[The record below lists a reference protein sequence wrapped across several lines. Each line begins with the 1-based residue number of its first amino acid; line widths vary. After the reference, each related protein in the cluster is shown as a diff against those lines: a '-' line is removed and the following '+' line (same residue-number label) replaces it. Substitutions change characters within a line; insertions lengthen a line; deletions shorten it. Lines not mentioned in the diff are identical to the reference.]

1 MLLLLIFRCLEKAA
15 IIKPSTTLPQDVK
28 NSWRLCSVSEVEDT
42 KIIVRMVPMWT
53 TFIVCGIVSSFGNT
67 YFIEQASHMNRKVG
81 KWKVP
86 LQVLL
91 LLSLWSK
98 CSIFGSRAKCLL
110 QKYGK
115 HGPSVGIAV
124 AMIFSVLCCTTA
136 AIVELRRLK
145 VIEKH
150 GLLDKPE
157 SNIPMSVFVLL
168 PQFVLLAGLDTFFEM
183 SVDKF
188 YKDQSPK
195 CMSNYL
201 TCFAKGVSGLGFMC
215 NVLLVYVVGEI
226 SENGGKN
233 WFQSTLNRSRLYRYY
248 WVLVVLSSM
257 SLVVFVLVACC
268 YRYKEP
274 NEPNEE
280 VARPGRGVAA
290 LPPDENGSNQFCNCF
305 G

>member
-1 MLLLLIFRCLEKAA
+1 
-15 IIKPSTTLPQDVK
+15 
-28 NSWRLCSVSEVEDT
+28 
-42 KIIVRMVPMWT
+42 MVPMWT
-53 TFIVCGIVSSFGNT
+53 TFIVCGVVSSFGNT
-67 YFIEQASHMNRKVG
+67 YFIEQASRMNRKVG
-81 KWKVP
+81 KWNVP

-98 CSIFGSRAKCLL
+98 CFFFVSRAKCLL
-110 QKYGK
+110 KKYGK
-115 HGPSVGIAV
+115 YGPSVGIAV

-136 AIVELRRLK
+136 ASVELQRLK
-145 VIEKH
+145 VIEKQ

-157 SNIPMSVFVLL
+157 SNIPMSVFMLL
-168 PQFVLLAGLDTFFEM
+168 FQFVFLAGLDTFFEM

-226 SENGGKN
+226 SEVGGNEN
-233 WFQSTLNRSRLYRYY
+233 WFRSTLNKSRLDRYY
-248 WVLVVLSSM
+248 WVLVGLSSVN
-257 SLVVFVLVACC
+257 LVFFVLVACC

-274 NEPNEE
+274 AEPNAE
-280 VARPGRGVAA
+280 VASPGRGVTA
-290 LPPDENGSNQFCNCF
+290 LPPDENGSNQFFNCF